1 MSTALRP
8 RLKVRY
14 DQEIRQALKD
24 ELGLDNIMQVPR
36 LSKIVLNS
44 GVGRA
49 TQQVSLLDVAP
60 HPERPAAEAHPATVR
75 VPRAPRHRG

>member
-1 MSTALRP
+1 MSRP

-14 DQEIRQALKD
+14 DEQVRPALKE

-36 LSKIVLNS
+36 LVKIVINS

-49 TQQVSLLDVAP
+49 TQQLSLIHISEP
-60 HPERPAAEAHPATVR
+60 TRPY
-75 VPRAPRHRG
+75 